1 MTGMSCWMI
10 PMMPVTAP
18 VTTVTI
24 CWTIGTTTAT
34 IWLMNDMSCWMMG
47 TSSAPICSATC
58 TIMPM
63 I

>member
-1 MTGMSCWMI
+1 
-10 PMMPVTAP
+10 MMPVTAP